1 MKKTV
6 IVVLLVLFSSL
17 IYGKENNKKEIY
29 ISKKHGFSLE
39 IPMSWKN
46 RYEVDE
52 YKDGITVY
60 YVKKDKKIGLFDI
73 VCWGKEAEW
82 NELNKEEKESIP
94 SKKLGILNEQVYVWP
109 WLVYE
114 GEDEAES
121 DKEYKKMKKEVEK
134 VVDSFEE
141 IKKAGGR

>member
-1 MKKTV
+1 MKKIV
-6 IVVLLVLFSSL
+6 IVVLLVLLSSV

-29 ISKKHGFSLE
+29 MSKKHLFSLE

-60 YVKKDKKIGLFDI
+60 YIKKDKKIGLFDI
-73 VCWGKEAEW
+73 VCWGKEEEW
-82 NELNKEEKESIP
+82 NKLSKEEKDNIP
-94 SKKLGILNEQVYVWP
+94 SKKLGVLNGKVYVWP

-114 GEDEAES
+114 GEDETET
-121 DKEYKKMKKEVEK
+121 DKEYKKMKKEVER
-134 VVDSFEE
+134 VVDSFKE
-141 IKKAGGR
+141 IKKEGGR